1 MTPNF
6 RSVGCVANPTG
17 CKRRSARFGALATEL
32 KAGAE
37 LGSLLA
43 RQRFGPHL
51 KLQQLRGRRVHSG
64 AYRRRFLSHRVRSN
78 HKSVFVNEFSGAG
91 SRGGCWR
98 RSRVNIEHLGGKCDV
113 PSASYQAAIIRR
125 RGVLLRPPA
134 RSCLP
139 RYLFKPS
146 VSSCDSWPKARPI
159 YRDSRR
165 GGGIRYELSLANL
178 GWLGRSH
185 RDDADDPRRRPAIR
199 LSPLSSPKQRSKSLH
214 SVQTGAVHITRPSSS
229 HSVR

>member
-6 RSVGCVANPTG
+6 RLVGFVANPDRVQTAERQVR
-17 CKRRSARFGALATEL
+17 CACDRAERRRRAWKLASQATVRASPQAAALRA
-32 KAGAE
+32 
-37 LGSLLA
+37 
-43 RQRFGPHL
+43 
-51 KLQQLRGRRVHSG
+51 RRVHSG
-64 AYRRRFLSHRVRSN
+64 AYRRRVRSN
-78 HKSVFVNEFSGAG
+78 HKSVFVNEFSGAR

-125 RGVLLRPPA
+125 RRVLLRPPA

-139 RYLFKPS
+139 RYPFKPS

-159 YRDSRR
+159 YRNSRR

>member
-6 RSVGCVANPTG
+6 RLVGFVANPTG

-32 KAGAE
+32 SAGAE

-51 KLQQLRGRRVHSG
+51 KLQHFGQG
-64 AYRRRFLSHRVRSN
+64 ACIPALIEEGFGPTTSQCSL
-78 HKSVFVNEFSGAG
+78 NEFSGAR

-125 RGVLLRPPA
+125 RRVLLRPPA

-139 RYLFKPS
+139 RYPFKPS

-159 YRDSRR
+159 YRNSRR